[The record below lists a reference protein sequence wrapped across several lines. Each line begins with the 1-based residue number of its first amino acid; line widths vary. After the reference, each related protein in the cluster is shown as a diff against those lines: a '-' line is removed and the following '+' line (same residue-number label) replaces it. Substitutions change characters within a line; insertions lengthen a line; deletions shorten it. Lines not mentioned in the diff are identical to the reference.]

1 MMCIA
6 GLFAPRRDL
15 RMIGNNCI
23 WIRLLPLFALAAC
36 TTRMGQ
42 ANKLLEAGLN
52 QEAEVA
58 FERILQSDPDNA
70 DAKIGLAKARS
81 ALWRKELVS
90 IRLMRMSGDGK
101 GALGRL
107 ETLLEKIRVWDVS
120 SFQSGELV
128 SAEEEVRNARRILTG
143 MIQQKITEKQPVV
156 AIQYWNE
163 FDQIREAKQFGSY
176 SVSLLE
182 DIRTEGRELCKKIQS
197 WVSST
202 SFSFNAIPKSVCAY
216 FGGQMNSVSLDH
228 QQDYR
233 YSKIVFSGGIRFR
246 NFEGDGNTQ
255 VDLLRNEVEQ
265 KIPAFGLYA
274 SESPHTLTIAAA
286 GEFVRDYTVRNT
298 IKAHSYKVKIPYQDY
313 EQYEEKEFV
322 TVYRDGKPQSVERP
336 VQKTRPVTRFR
347 TEPRTHRYPAVDH
360 SEKLRL
366 NFVLTAKTAEE
377 SSLAF
382 AQEKE
387 NNFVTHDQQMP
398 DMGLLPAE
406 PKFLVVTDWLA
417 GHFSNY
423 ADQFVAKLAV
433 QTGDRFC
440 QAVKGQETAK
450 DSAESFS
457 RCAELNPNNVAAK
470 AWFTGQFG
478 VTRAEVLQILS
489 KSSK

>member
-1 MMCIA
+1 M
-6 GLFAPRRDL
+6 
-15 RMIGNNCI
+15 
-23 WIRLLPLFALAAC
+23 LLMPLFAVAAC

-52 QEAEVA
+52 QEAEAA
-58 FERILQSDPDNA
+58 FEKILQSDPDNA
-70 DAKIGLAKARS
+70 DAKIGLAKSRS

-101 GALGRL
+101 GALVRL
-107 ETLLEKIRVWDVS
+107 EALLEKIRIWDVS

-156 AIQYWNE
+156 AIQYWND
-163 FDQIREAKQFGSY
+163 FNQVREAKQFGSY

-182 DIRTEGRELCKKIQS
+182 DIRSEGRESCKKLQGWITP
-197 WVSST
+197 V
-202 SFSFNAIPKSVCAY
+202 SFSFNSVAKAVCAY
-216 FGGQMNSVSLDH
+216 FGGQMNAVPLDF

-255 VDLLRNEVEQ
+255 VDILRNEVEQ

-274 SESPHTLTIAAA
+274 SESPHTLNIAAS
-286 GEFVRDYTVRNT
+286 GEFVRDYSSRNS
-298 IKAHSYKVKIPYQDY
+298 IKAHSYKIKVPYQDY
-313 EQYEEKEFV
+313 ENYEEKEYA
-322 TVYRDGKPQSVERP
+322 TVYRDGKPQTVERP

-360 SEKLRL
+360 TEKLRL
-366 NFVLTAKTAEE
+366 NFALTAKTAEE

-398 DMGLLPAE
+398 DIGLLPAE

-417 GHFSNY
+417 GHFAAY
-423 ADQFVAKLAV
+423 AEQFVGKLAV

-440 QAVKGQETAK
+440 QAVKGQDTAK

-457 RCAELNPNNVAAK
+457 RCAELNPKNVAAK

-489 KSSK
+489 KQSQ